1 MPPALSDEEVS
12 ASSGDEQIPAKKPQ
26 KEKPVEEEEKEDE
39 EVDPDAASGDD
50 DEYVVE
56 KIIGHKNTKSGIMY
70 HVKWQGYDDPED
82 LTWETEDNLE
92 GVVALDEYFKTI
104 GGKPE
109 AGAKKRGR
117 KSAANTEVDAAVAAK
132 RMKKEPEWSPPT
144 GSWEDEVDRVD
155 TVEQRLDPKTGK
167 SVKYGYL
174 VWKRQNK
181 TQHPLHLIFKKCPQK
196 MLAYFE
202 EHLVFN
208 STDDVGDAAGVA
220 NGNVNMIGVDDE
232 L

>member
-1 MPPALSDEEVS
+1 MFTEETV
-12 ASSGDEQIPAKKPQ
+12 AVNTD
-26 KEKPVEEEEKEDE
+26 
-39 EVDPDAASGDD
+39 
-50 DEYVVE
+50 YVQQ
-56 KIIGHKNTKSGIMY
+56 SGIMY

-82 LTWETEDNLE
+82 LTWETEDNLLVLHATRTLCDMLTRSSE

-196 MLAYFE
+196 VDFLLFLHGWIYADCMQMLAYFE